1 MAAANGSAAPKGNLL
16 VTGGSRGIGAAVCR
30 LAALEGWDVAVG
42 YAGRQDAAD
51 AVVRDIEAAGR
62 KGVALAADVGDAA
75 AVARLFEAAEAALG
89 PLTALVNS
97 AGLTGLSKPFVESDP
112 EEMRRVLDVNTAG
125 TLYCCREAARRM
137 ARSRGGSGGAI
148 VNLSSAAATL
158 GSPGEFVW
166 YAASKGGIDS
176 LTIGLSKEL
185 GPEGIRVNAV
195 SPGLI
200 ETDIHAGAGDADRLR
215 RFTPQVP
222 LGRAGTAEEVAHPI
236 IWLLSDGASYTSG
249 TVVRVGGGR

>member
-1 MAAANGSAAPKGNLL
+1 MAEAKGTGAPKGALL

-30 LAALEGWDVAVG
+30 LAAREGYDVAVG
-42 YAGRQDAAD
+42 YAGRKEVAE
-51 AVVRDIEAAGR
+51 AVVQDVEAAGR
-62 KGVALAADVGDAA
+62 RGVALAADVADAA

-89 PLTALVNS
+89 PLGALVNS
-97 AGLTGLSKPFVESDP
+97 AGLTGLSKRFVESDP
-112 EEMRRVLDVNTAG
+112 EEMLRVLAVNTAG

-137 ARSRGGSGGAI
+137 ARSRGGAGGAI

-195 SPGLI
+195 APGLI
-200 ETDIHAGAGDADRLR
+200 DTDIHAGAGDAGRLE
-215 RFTPQVP
+215 RFTSQVP
-222 LGRAGTAEEVAHPI
+222 LGRPGTAEEVARPI
-236 IWLLSDGASYTSG
+236 LWLLSEGAAYTSG
-249 TVVRVGGGR
+249 TILRVGGGR